1 MSTENDSI
9 ERQYGDGRSA
19 VVAIIDGI
27 STLEESDQTANLDEF
42 SGLLYEY
49 VDPEAINAIMGDGT
63 GSGDIAVSFTVDAYQ
78 VSVADSGRV
87 LVRTQE
93 TDR

>member
-9 ERQYGDGRSA
+9 ERQYGDERSA
-19 VVAIIDGI
+19 VVAIVDGI
-27 STLEESDQTANLDEF
+27 STLEETDQTANLDEF
-42 SGLLYEY
+42 SGPLYESIN
-49 VDPEAINAIMGDGT
+49 PKAINAIMGDGT
-63 GSGDIAVSFTVDAYQ
+63 GSGDIVVSFTVDAYQ

-87 LVRTQE
+87 RVRPRE